1 MPTVE
6 QHKRQYEYKLGL
18 PRLSERELVR
28 QLFLKKPTSREGV
41 QKDIERR
48 AELAVMDPDVW
59 LYTVP
64 DREPVALQDAMK
76 LHEENQAPI
85 TRSFFK

>member
-1 MPTVE
+1 MPSAA

-28 QLFLKKPTSREGV
+28 QLFLKKPTSRAGV
-41 QKDIERR
+41 QLDIERR
-48 AELAVMDPDVW
+48 AELAGMDPDVW

-64 DREPVALQDAMK
+64 DREPVAIKDALK

-85 TRSFFK
+85 TRPFFK